1 MVSYPAPLCLK
12 CKHLHV
18 KSLYEDMITCEA
30 FPGGIPVDI
39 FFEAKDH
46 TKLIDGDSGI
56 VFEEKEDK

>member
-18 KSLYEDMITCEA
+18 KSLYEDMITCKA
-30 FPGGIPVDI
+30 FPKGIPTDI
-39 FFEAKDH
+39 FFEAGDH
-46 TKLIDGDSGI
+46 TKSIKGDSGI